1 MRRITILVLVLAFCL
16 SLGQHTAQ
24 ATEGGSSYYFPGSS
38 ATFGVAIPPEHGFM
52 MADQLIYFNGSASRA
67 VLRGHVDIDLK
78 SSALYNYVSG
88 FYTFKKPVF
97 GGRLQ
102 IGTAASVGGVDVKVG
117 ASSTHHSASV
127 SESSTNFG
135 DMMTSA
141 ALYWKKGPVSYKL
154 VQSVFLP
161 TGGYTKGHLAN
172 VGRNYW
178 AFDTSLAMTWM
189 NKKGTEISVMPGIL
203 FNSKNP
209 ATDYKS
215 GTEFHVDIAVNQFL
229 KKNLAVGLHG
239 YYYSQLSGDSG
250 SGALLGH
257 FKGQSLG
264 VGPAMLWVP
273 KSGKGHLSV
282 VAKWMHDVHA
292 KHRMRG
298 DYAQLT
304 VAYKF

>member
-1 MRRITILVLVLAFCL
+1 MRRISLLALLLAFFL
-16 SLGQHTAQ
+16 TLGQHTAQ
-24 ATEGGSSYYFPGSS
+24 ATEGGSSYYFPGAS
-38 ATFGVAIPPEHGFM
+38 ATFGVAIPPEPGFM
-52 MADQLIYFNGSASRA
+52 MADQLIYYNGNASRA
-67 VLRGHVDIDLK
+67 VLHGHVNLNLK
-78 SSALYNYVSG
+78 SNALYNYVAG

-102 IGTAASVGGVDVKVG
+102 IGTAVPLGGVNVRAGVDT
-117 ASSTHHSASV
+117 AHHAFNTSD
-127 SESSTNFG
+127 SSTNLG
-135 DMMTSA
+135 DTMTSA
-141 ALYWKKGPVSYKL
+141 ALYWKKGPVFYKL

-161 TGGYTKGHLAN
+161 TGGYSTGHLAN

-239 YYYSQLSGDSG
+239 YYYTQLSGDSG
-250 SGALLGH
+250 SGALLGN

-264 VGPAMLWVP
+264 FGPAVLWLP
-273 KSGKGHLSV
+273 KSGKGNLSV

-292 KHRMRG
+292 KRRMRG
-298 DYAQLT
+298 DYAQII
-304 VAYKF
+304 VGYKF